1 MVGRETTNTD
11 YVITRNNSSCT
22 PKKVSFFLQ
31 VCTDSVCALSEVMG
45 DCLFHWF
52 MNNTESLPWRE
63 KHPLISRDSPPLQEC
78 VSVCTRVKLTKILL
92 NRGVIE
98 ESMMSQGELIPI
110 YWKETLLNKDISVF
124 SEGCVRRSS
133 YSALIMTYFL
143 VVWSLPL
150 RTVTKYLPFTR
161 PLY

>member
-1 MVGRETTNTD
+1 MMILDDICNCMIFLLTQWWLVGRETTNTD

-52 MNNTESLPWRE
+52 MNNTESLPWKE

-92 NRGVIE
+92 NRSYWRKYDVSGWTHPHILKRNIIE
-98 ESMMSQGELIPI
+98 QGHICI
-110 YWKETLLNKDISVF
+110 QWRM
-124 SEGCVRRSS
+124 C
-133 YSALIMTYFL
+133 
-143 VVWSLPL
+143 
-150 RTVTKYLPFTR
+150 
-161 PLY
+161 